1 MATKSD
7 DVRVRFT
14 TGGESAVVGAIGTT
28 GSVGPPELV
37 IVMDALYP
45 ADPGPNRRRMPRG
58 CPGYGER
65 MSDMNIPGEAD
76 GIQGDGEVDDTGP
89 PADEDQGEDAV
100 GLGRTPM
107 PPD

>member
-1 MATKSD
+1 
-7 DVRVRFT
+7 
-14 TGGESAVVGAIGTT
+14 
-28 GSVGPPELV
+28 
-37 IVMDALYP
+37 
-45 ADPGPNRRRMPRG
+45 
-58 CPGYGER
+58 

-89 PADEDQGEDAV
+89 PADEDQGEDAL